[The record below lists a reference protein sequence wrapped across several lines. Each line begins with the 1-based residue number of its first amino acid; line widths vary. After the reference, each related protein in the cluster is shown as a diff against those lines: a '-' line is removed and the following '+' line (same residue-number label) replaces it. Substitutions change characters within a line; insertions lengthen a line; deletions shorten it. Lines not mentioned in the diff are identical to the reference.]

1 MHSSTPDRVLV
12 LSFPS
17 LAVFLSSTS
26 HLSAVSSAA
35 QRSNHLLISV
45 RIPTSEPSPWQPLAP
60 SASSSSSSSSSSTAT
75 PPRRPTPAPTAL
87 WVPLERALARIY
99 SQATTQFLGHDR
111 VLAGVDVV
119 LEPMRGLPVC
129 PPRGVEVERWQYAS
143 DQDEVDEQERI
154 AYQAERTRI
163 YQVSA
168 MGGTFDHLHAGHK
181 ILLTMACAITSQK
194 LIVGVSDDALLKN
207 KKFKEHLEPLQY
219 RISAVEH
226 FIELVRPSLGHQ
238 VVALQ
243 DVYGPTAN
251 DPDINALVVS
261 EETRAG
267 GESINNLRA
276 SKQLSVL
283 DIWVINLVADDAT
296 PPTAGAEPVKVE
308 TKMGS
313 TGIREWISKR
323 KAGKVGGTG
332 ASVER

>member
-1 MHSSTPDRVLV
+1 
-12 LSFPS
+12 
-17 LAVFLSSTS
+17 
-26 HLSAVSSAA
+26 
-35 QRSNHLLISV
+35 
-45 RIPTSEPSPWQPLAP
+45 
-60 SASSSSSSSSSSTAT
+60 
-75 PPRRPTPAPTAL
+75 
-87 WVPLERALARIY
+87 
-99 SQATTQFLGHDR
+99 
-111 VLAGVDVV
+111 
-119 LEPMRGLPVC
+119 
-129 PPRGVEVERWQYAS
+129 
-143 DQDEVDEQERI
+143 
-154 AYQAERTRI
+154 
-163 YQVSA
+163 

-181 ILLTMACAITSQK
+181 ILLTMACAITSHK

-238 VVALQ
+238 VVALQVRSFRLLAGYRLRPVVDEWEIQ